1 MARQEIEK
9 KRTMLTQQ
17 PTHGREGRSSDGV
30 RGSRR
35 DNGVSTINTS
45 DRGIIEW
52 QREED
57 EEEYTTLATAATA
70 YWQRRIQDRE
80 QRENNHA
87 SRESIPP
94 CSIERTK
101 KREDDE
107 RQHEVWST
115 KREY

>member
-17 PTHGREGRSSDGV
+17 PTHGREGRSSNGV

-35 DNGVSTINTS
+35 DNVVSTINTS

-57 EEEYTTLATAATA
+57 EEYTTLAMAATA
-70 YWQRRIQDRE
+70 Y
-80 QRENNHA
+80 
-87 SRESIPP
+87 
-94 CSIERTK
+94 
-101 KREDDE
+101 
-107 RQHEVWST
+107 
-115 KREY
+115 